1 MTVNPS
7 SVLNDLVVSAEVS
20 DFVSEELLPGLD
32 IDESIYWANFES
44 ILAKYVA
51 KNQNLLAKRAS
62 LQKQVRE
69 WTLKK
74 KADEYASGYTKEFV
88 DFLRKIEY
96 LVPEAEDFQVTTAN
110 VDKEITQTC
119 APQLV
124 VPINNARYAIN
135 AVNARW
141 GSLFDA
147 LYFSDA
153 IPFEKDSEGK
163 VVKPVVTSLD
173 ENRVTK
179 TVAWMDDLL
188 DCSIPLVDFKH
199 SQVKS
204 YSISAEHKLVIT
216 TTDGKEAS
224 LANNDSFIG
233 YCNEKN
239 SIVFKHNGLH
249 LQLITD
255 SESMVGKCHHA
266 GLKDIILEA
275 AASIILDC
283 EDSVS
288 AVDAQDK
295 VVCYRNWTGIQK
307 GNLQIE
313 FTKKG
318 KKVTR
323 TINKDV
329 VFTNGKENIVLKA
342 RALCFVRNVGI
353 HMYSNAC
360 TYKGQDV
367 PEGILDAYITAT
379 AAIHDLKK
387 DSNNSVRN
395 SLKGSIYI
403 VKPKMHGPEEV
414 QFTCDLFASV
424 EDALKL
430 DRNTIKVGIMDEER
444 RTTVNLKECIR
455 VAKERVVF
463 INTGFLD
470 RVGDEISTIMETGPV
485 HPKAAIKQQKWIK
498 NYENW
503 NIDIGLETGLPGHA
517 LIGKGMWDAP
527 DRMNDML
534 TKKIGHLQ
542 AGASVAWVPSPTA
555 ATLHATH
562 YHRLSVSDVQNEF
575 KKNRKR
581 VDVSELL
588 TPEPWDFKK
597 ETAQVIT
604 DELRDNVQ
612 GLLGYVI
619 RWVNM
624 GVGCSKVPNLQ
635 NIGLMED
642 RATLRISS
650 QIVANWLHH
659 NVVTKEQVKSLM
671 QELSVVVDEQNSKDP
686 LYVGYNIDGGK
697 LQDSAAYQA
706 AELLIFHGAEELNGY
721 TEPAL
726 NAKRLKF
733 KSE

>member
-1 MTVNPS
+1 
-7 SVLNDLVVSAEVS
+7 
-20 DFVSEELLPGLD
+20 
-32 IDESIYWANFES
+32 
-44 ILAKYVA
+44 
-51 KNQNLLAKRAS
+51 
-62 LQKQVRE
+62 
-69 WTLKK
+69 
-74 KADEYASGYTKEFV
+74 
-88 DFLRKIEY
+88 
-96 LVPEAEDFQVTTAN
+96 
-110 VDKEITQTC
+110 
-119 APQLV
+119 
-124 VPINNARYAIN
+124 
-135 AVNARW
+135 
-141 GSLFDA
+141 
-147 LYFSDA
+147 
-153 IPFEKDSEGK
+153 
-163 VVKPVVTSLD
+163 
-173 ENRVTK
+173 
-179 TVAWMDDLL
+179 
-188 DCSIPLVDFKH
+188 
-199 SQVKS
+199 
-204 YSISAEHKLVIT
+204 
-216 TTDGKEAS
+216 
-224 LANNDSFIG
+224 
-233 YCNEKN
+233 
-239 SIVFKHNGLH
+239 
-249 LQLITD
+249 
-255 SESMVGKCHHA
+255 
-266 GLKDIILEA
+266 
-275 AASIILDC
+275 
-283 EDSVS
+283 
-288 AVDAQDK
+288 
-295 VVCYRNWTGIQK
+295 
-307 GNLQIE
+307 
-313 FTKKG
+313 
-318 KKVTR
+318 
-323 TINKDV
+323 
-329 VFTNGKENIVLKA
+329 
-342 RALCFVRNVGI
+342 
-353 HMYSNAC
+353 
-360 TYKGQDV
+360 
-367 PEGILDAYITAT
+367 
-379 AAIHDLKK
+379 
-387 DSNNSVRN
+387 
-395 SLKGSIYI
+395 
-403 VKPKMHGPEEV
+403 
-414 QFTCDLFASV
+414 
-424 EDALKL
+424 
-430 DRNTIKVGIMDEER
+430 
-444 RTTVNLKECIR
+444 VNLKECIR